1 MFIISTPVQTLIL
14 NKAIRRVI
22 LENLNN
28 RVISDKLIHDVVDYN
43 FTSEDIVYG
52 IFFIS
57 VSYSHILYYF
67 DMNSSVRKL
76 KSIELYNMA
85 SKYTQFFMI
94 ILFIL
99 FINNVEEAS

>member
-1 MFIISTPVQTLIL
+1 MISTPVQTLIL
-14 NKAIRRVI
+14 NKAVRTVI

-28 RVISDKLIHDVVDYN
+28 HVISDKLIHDIVDYS

-67 DMNSSVRKL
+67 DMDSSIRKL
-76 KSIELYNMA
+76 KSIELYNIA
-85 SKYTQFFMI
+85 SKYTQFIMI
-94 ILFIL
+94 VLFIL
-99 FINNVEEAS
+99 FVNNVEEAS